1 MAHFFS
7 SSPDTEYN
15 GYYFASEVSS
25 WSSFFPNFTA
35 CHHWDQSSLQPAC
48 HIYITS
54 CLLARHNPSCVLP
67 LVFIILLLF
76 SCSVLSTLC
85 DPMDCSVPSLPV
97 PHHLPELAQTHVHWF
112 GDAIQPS
119 HPLTSPSPSAF
130 NFPQHQGLS
139 SELALCIRWPKCWSF
154 SISPSS
160 ECSGL
165 IYFKID
171 LFDLLAIQGDS

>member
-97 PHHLPELAQTHVHWF
+97 FHHLPELAQTHVHWF

-119 HPLTSPSPSAF
+119 HPLSSPSPPPLNLS
-130 NFPQHQGLS
+130 QHQGLFQW
-139 SELALCIRWPKCWSF
+139 IG
-154 SISPSS
+154 
-160 ECSGL
+160 CSHQVHHF
-165 IYFKID
+165 IID
-171 LFDLLAIQGDS
+171 LFFLPTVSLICFIVSQMRW